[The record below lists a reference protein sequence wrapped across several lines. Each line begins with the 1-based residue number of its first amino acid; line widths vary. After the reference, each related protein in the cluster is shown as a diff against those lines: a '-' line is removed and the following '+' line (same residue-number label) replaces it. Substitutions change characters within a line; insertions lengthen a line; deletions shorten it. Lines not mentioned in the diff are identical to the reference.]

1 MTTLPQDTIDLMV
14 REASEVERGSANEC
28 VRDVCCHVRALA
40 AEIERLKAQCE
51 VLHNVIVLERI
62 NRGGSP

>member
-1 MTTLPQDTIDLMV
+1 MTLTPDQIDRMV

-28 VRDVCCHVRALA
+28 VQNICCHVRALA